1 VTDPVVRVTGLAKRF
16 HGLRDRRGQVVALDG
31 VSLAVEQG
39 EVLGIVGESGSGKT
53 TLARCLAALTMPT
66 EGTIEVCGVTW
77 SDRLNRDGH
86 RQLARNLQ
94 LVFQDP
100 YTSLSPR
107 MRAGSLIGEGLQ
119 VHHLSKSRTDERA
132 RVASLMASVGLG
144 PELTRSYP
152 RELSGGQRQR
162 VALAR
167 ALALGP
173 KVLVLDE
180 PVSSLDVSIQAQI
193 LNLLLDLTEQREMST
208 VIISHDLAVI
218 RFSCRRVIV
227 MCEGSI
233 VEEGAVEDILAAP
246 KHPYTR
252 ELIAS
257 VPGAPHA
264 GGADPAASAASVP
277 RPAPERNPLH
287 VADELPASRG
297 RDGIGP
303 AVSRGGNSG

>member
-1 VTDPVVRVTGLAKRF
+1 MTDPVVRVTGLAKEF
-16 HGLRDRRGQVVALDG
+16 DGIRDRRGEVVALPG
-31 VSLAVEQG
+31 VSLTVEPG

-53 TLARCLAALTMPT
+53 TLARCLAALTMPSQ
-66 EGTIEVCGVTW
+66 GSIEVCGVTW
-77 SDRLNRDGH
+77 TDRLNREG
-86 RQLARNLQ
+86 RRKLARNLQ

-107 MRAGSLIGEGLQ
+107 MRTGSLIGEGLR
-119 VHHLSKSRTDERA
+119 VHHLSTSRADERD
-132 RVASLMASVGLG
+132 RVARLMTSVGLG
-144 PELTRSYP
+144 SELARSYP

-167 ALALGP
+167 ALALDP

-193 LNLLLDLTEQREMST
+193 LNLLRQTLTAQREMST

-218 RFSCRRVIV
+218 RFSCHRVIV
-227 MCEGSI
+227 MCDGAI
-233 VEEGAVEDILAAP
+233 VEEGDVEDILAAP
-246 KHPYTR
+246 ERPYTR

-257 VPGAPHA
+257 VPGTPRPGERGPA
-264 GGADPAASAASVP
+264 GVVP
-277 RPAPERNPLH
+277 RPRPARERNPQH
-287 VADELPASRG
+287 VADELPGSGR
-297 RDGIGP
+297 RDGIDP

>member
-16 HGLRDRRGQVVALDG
+16 HGIRDRRGEVVALAG
-31 VSLAVEQG
+31 VSLTVEPG

-53 TLARCLAALTMPT
+53 TLARCLAALTMPSQ
-66 EGTIEVCGVTW
+66 GSIEVCGVTW
-77 SDRLNRDGH
+77 TDRLNREG
-86 RQLARNLQ
+86 RRKLARNLQ

-107 MRAGSLIGEGLQ
+107 MRTGSLIGEGLR
-119 VHHLSKSRTDERA
+119 VHHLSTSRADERD
-132 RVASLMASVGLG
+132 RVARLMTSVGLG
-144 PELTRSYP
+144 SELARSYP

-167 ALALGP
+167 ALALDP

-193 LNLLLDLTEQREMST
+193 LNLLRDLTAQREMST

-218 RFSCRRVIV
+218 RFSCHRVIV
-227 MCEGSI
+227 MCDGAI
-233 VEEGAVEDILAAP
+233 VEEGDVEDILAAP
-246 KHPYTR
+246 EHPYTR

-257 VPGAPHA
+257 VPGAPRPGGRAPA
-264 GGADPAASAASVP
+264 GAVP
-277 RPAPERNPLH
+277 RPRPALERNPQD
-287 VADELPASRG
+287 VADELPGSGR
-297 RDGIGP
+297 RDGIDP